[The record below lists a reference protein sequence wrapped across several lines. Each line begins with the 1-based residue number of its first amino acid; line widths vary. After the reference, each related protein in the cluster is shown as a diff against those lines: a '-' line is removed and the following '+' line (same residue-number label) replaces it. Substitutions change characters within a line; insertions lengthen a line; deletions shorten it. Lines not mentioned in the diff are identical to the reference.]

1 MNLKIIDIK
10 TIVALFLKE
19 FDQQNYNLN
28 INIENN
34 SFFKKEENNISNKI
48 DKKTILITIR
58 IIFIIF

>member
-1 MNLKIIDIK
+1 MTSINIK
-10 TIVALFLKE
+10 TIIVLFLKE

-28 INIENN
+28 INLEHN

-48 DKKTILITIR
+48 DKKTILIAIR